1 MFISSFVKRS
11 QSRRLKATEVR
22 DELHRAFGET
32 AVSYF
37 SLTTIR
43 VAMKRLGFSYRKSSV
58 RPPLAFSSNNQKF
71 AAECTQHLSHL
82 YHSGEKLCFINE
94 CGFNGRGAEDKGL
107 YTWATTGASGPKVQ
121 VQKESQF
128 YSLILAA
135 TDRRVILAM
144 LLKTTNNST
153 SFKYF
158 LSKLAS
164 LYHGTLVM
172 DNASIHHAS
181 NERNKDMGFKTVYLA
196 PYLPEANACEFLFRT
211 IKQKLRQTCVKG
223 TPENIAQVVR
233 YLDRDHC
240 EQAVRNAVLS
250 GHCYN

>member
-1 MFISSFVKRS
+1 M
-11 QSRRLKATEVR
+11 R
-22 DELHRAFGET
+22 DELHRAFGDT
-32 AVSYF
+32 VVSYF

-43 VAMKRLGFSYRKSSV
+43 IAMRRMGFSYWKSSV
-58 RPPLAFSSNNQKF
+58 RPPLAFTPRNKKF
-71 AAECTQHLSHL
+71 AAECSQHLSHL
-82 YHSGEKLCFINE
+82 YQSGEKLCFIDE
-94 CGFNGRGAEDKGL
+94 CGFNGRGTEDKGL

-121 VQKESQF
+121 VEKETQF

-144 LLKTTNNST
+144 LLKTTNNSI

-164 LYHGTLVM
+164 LFHGTLVM

-181 NERNKDMGFKTVYLA
+181 DGRIREMGFKAVYLA

-211 IKQKLRQTCVKG
+211 IKQKLRRTGVKA

-233 YLDRDHC
+233 YLNRDHC
-240 EQAVRNAVLS
+240 ETAVREAVLGGQS
-250 GHCYN
+250 QCGCDQD